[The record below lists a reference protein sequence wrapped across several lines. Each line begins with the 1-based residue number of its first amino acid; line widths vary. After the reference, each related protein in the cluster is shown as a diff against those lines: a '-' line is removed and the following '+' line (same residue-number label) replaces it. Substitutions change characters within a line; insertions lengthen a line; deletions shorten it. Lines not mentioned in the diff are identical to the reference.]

1 MVKSLTEQT
10 LGLKE
15 KPKYEDV
22 IDYISRDP
30 DKIKY
35 PNRKATQFYN
45 SFLNVEGQNYA
56 NTYNNNL
63 ENDVLLRAFASHY
76 NLPYSGV
83 AVAAQQFN
91 LSPYMSPGA
100 PASDGPG
107 GGPPPPP
114 HGH

>member
-1 MVKSLTEQT
+1 MVSRLKSITTDQT

-35 PNRKATQFYN
+35 PNRKATQFYD

-56 NTYNNNL
+56 NTYNKNL
-63 ENDVLLRAFASHY
+63 ERSK
-76 NLPYSGV
+76 
-83 AVAAQQFN
+83 
-91 LSPYMSPGA
+91 
-100 PASDGPG
+100 
-107 GGPPPPP
+107 
-114 HGH
+114 